1 VAVGLDEPANRTT
14 LGLEESTAVAPGLDD
29 SPIVSKLGLEGSS
42 IRRISG
48 LDGLSMF
55 SRPGG
60 VLLGSGAVKDD
71 CDSICRNVDATSS
84 KDGKVPISSE

>member
-1 VAVGLDEPANRTT
+1 MAVGLDEPANRTT
-14 LGLEESTAVAPGLDD
+14 FGLEESTAVAPGLDD
-29 SPIVSKLGLEGSS
+29 SPTVSKLGLEDSS
-42 IRRISG
+42 IGRIGG

-55 SRPGG
+55 SRSG
-60 VLLGSGAVKDD
+60 VVLGSGAVKDA